1 MPAAR
6 AASLLK
12 CRNPPSARRQ
22 EASNSYCDWVTQV
35 VKCSA
40 LIQDAERSE
49 HAETVQLAGR
59 YANSQSAVVARAA
72 ESRHADLKPDT
83 STDRRRPG
91 RRDEV
96 NPALIPLL
104 REESNEGLPLE
115 RADDGFDSLRGSR
128 GIIIWTLVAAA
139 GWVSFGLWI
148 ALGR

>member
-1 MPAAR
+1 MEPSIERRERAAR
-6 AASLLK
+6 CLELSRSNLPPDDVAFLETLAA
-12 CRNPPSARRQ
+12 
-22 EASNSYCDWVTQV
+22 
-35 VKCSA
+35 A

-139 GWVSFGLWI
+139 GWVSFGLWF